1 MKLPFN
7 QVLAPILKP
16 YLGRTRLFCRHPTF
30 CMSIFYTYLYG
41 VLGFHLGELPPAC
54 STDAEERDENF
65 MLHHDLKIIATSMGL
80 VQYACLLVGCFT
92 ENPSLFIPHLA
103 GQLVM
108 VAVKILNA
116 LLLFVPINA
125 KAIGKLSHKIPAIIL
140 MSFNWLQ
147 EFCVFRKYLCIC
159 DL

>member
-41 VLGFHLGELPPAC
+41 VLGF
-54 STDAEERDENF
+54 
-65 MLHHDLKIIATSMGL
+65 
-80 VQYACLLVGCFT
+80 